1 VIFRFRKIDLLSQL
15 SAVESRVAGVLSA
28 IRRTAHLDLNLD
40 FPENLMI
47 FNLDTQIAKA
57 FVLML
62 FQMLEAVEIENEALR
77 VALNLV

>member
-1 VIFRFRKIDLLSQL
+1 
-15 SAVESRVAGVLSA
+15 
-28 IRRTAHLDLNLD
+28 
-40 FPENLMI
+40 MI